1 MLHINDLT
9 YRIEGKPILE
19 RATAAIPS
27 GHKVGLVGRNGA
39 GKTTLLSLLKGE
51 VSPDDGAISIPRNA
65 RIGHVAQE
73 APGGDDSLLDW
84 VLSADT
90 ERASLLAD
98 AEHATDPQLQ
108 AFIDRFKAKAS
119 KAAQV
124 QSRVKALAKLQPIA
138 AQVDDRVVPFH
149 FPDP

>member
-1 MLHINDLT
+1 L
-9 YRIEGKPILE
+9 G
-19 RATAAIPS
+19 
-27 GHKVGLVGRNGA
+27 
-39 GKTTLLSLLKGE
+39 
-51 VSPDDGAISIPRNA
+51 
-65 RIGHVAQE
+65 
-73 APGGDDSLLDW
+73 

-90 ERASLLAD
+90 ERASLLAE